1 MNKKDDIL
9 DEYLRLSKK
18 ANRRLYSLEKLSNE
32 DYFKPVTDWAYRKAM
47 KDIRSWGGNNRF
59 PVNKKMLNNLA
70 TQTISAMRNDVYN
83 FLNSK
88 TSTKRDI
95 IHNYVKKTDTFNKL
109 YKTNWNW
116 VDMANY
122 FENDGLRDKLEQNNF
137 ASKTSLQLVGVF
149 RKNPKEVEQ
158 IIKDYNKKHKIDK
171 KMEEEIEK
179 LKGNKIKE
187 NKDDGALIFDEKNI
201 PKLAKLFKKNKLTIE
216 DFL

>member
-1 MNKKDDIL
+1 MSKKDNIL

-18 ANRRLYSLEKLSNE
+18 ANKRLYSLEKLSKE
-32 DYFKPVTDWAYRKAM
+32 DYFKSVTEWAYRRAM
-47 KDIRSWGGNNRF
+47 KDIKLWGGNNRF
-59 PVNKKMLNNLA
+59 PINTRSLNKLT
-70 TQTISAMRNDVYN
+70 TQTLSAMRNDVYN

-95 IHNYVKKTDTFNKL
+95 IHNYVNKTKKFNKL
-109 YKTNWNW
+109 YHTNWNW

-149 RKNPKEVEQ
+149 RKNPDEIEE
-158 IIKDYNKKHKIDK
+158 IIEKYNKTHKIDK
-171 KMEEEIEK
+171 DMEKEISK
-179 LKGNKIKE
+179 LKGNKIK
-187 NKDDGALIFDEKNI
+187 DGDNEALIFDEKNI
-201 PKLAKLFKKNKLTIE
+201 PKLAKLFAENKLTIE